1 VGLMGVFDF
10 LKDCS
15 FKSGSNITLQC
26 LQFIAFIKEKELG
39 NEIDDPETISKIEPL
54 KIKLENILESN
65 KGHPNGK
72 PFKIE
77 YINQVSDLNL
87 KCREVYDLYFQSSTK
102 LTFDK
107 MFKI

>member
-1 VGLMGVFDF
+1 MGILDF

-39 NEIDDPETISKIEPL
+39 NEINNPEIVSKIEAL
-54 KIKLENILESN
+54 KTKLEDILDSN

-87 KCREVYDLYFQSSTK
+87 MCREVYDLYFKSSTK
-102 LTFDK
+102 LNFDK

>member
-1 VGLMGVFDF
+1 MGILDF

-26 LQFIAFIKEKELG
+26 LQFVAFIKEKELG
-39 NEIDDPETISKIEPL
+39 NEINNSEIVSKIEPL
-54 KIKLENILESN
+54 KKKLEDILESN

-87 KCREVYDLYFQSSTK
+87 KCREVYDLYFKSSTK
-102 LTFDK
+102 LSFDK

>member
-1 VGLMGVFDF
+1 MSILDF

-26 LQFIAFIKEKELG
+26 LQFFAFIREKELS
-39 NEIDDPETISKIEPL
+39 NEINNPEVVSKIEQL
-54 KIKLENILESN
+54 KRKLEDILESN

-87 KCREVYDLYFQSSTK
+87 KCREVYDLYFKSSTK
-102 LTFDK
+102 LNFDK

>member
-1 VGLMGVFDF
+1 MSIFDF

-26 LQFIAFIKEKELG
+26 LQFFAFIREKELS
-39 NEIDDPETISKIEPL
+39 NEINNPEVVSKIEQL
-54 KIKLENILESN
+54 KRKLEDILESN

-87 KCREVYDLYFQSSTK
+87 KCREVYDLYFKSSTK
-102 LTFDK
+102 LNFDK